1 MTVPNNLD
9 GLFWQ
14 VIFRSPLFKKGPHC
28 EGPFLLDL
36 SGSVSPTIREFLVGL
51 IDLEGF
57 GLEPVQLRAGFSVV
71 PQDPLESLVLPGI
84 LDLPI

>member
-51 IDLEGF
+51 IDLDLLAPCFNLSDRFLDQG
-57 GLEPVQLRAGFSVV
+57 ASV
-71 PQDPLESLVLPGI
+71 I
-84 LDLPI
+84 